1 MKHLLRHFSFLSF
14 AFLSAIYLFGCSAQT
29 QNLTKVVQT
38 ESAKPSQTL
47 LPLPNNSKLNT
58 DTVKEIDLKINGVGI
73 GTLESNVLQKLG
85 KPLQSKKGEFDGCGG
100 GFQKTLRYT
109 GLEIELL
116 SNDKGRDFSVI
127 TVDVTSSEWSVAPG
141 LGVGVDAKDVEAKF
155 GQPYEKE
162 ERDGQVIFFYGIKG
176 YDGWANL
183 FFRDSKLTQ
192 ISWILTYC

>member
-1 MKHLLRHFSFLSF
+1 MKHLLRYFSFVLF
-14 AFLSAIYLFGCSAQT
+14 AFLSAACLFGCSAQS
-29 QNLTKVVQT
+29 QNPINVVQT
-38 ESAKPSQTL
+38 ETAKPTQTS

-58 DTVKEIDLKINGVGI
+58 DTAKEIDLKINGVGI
-73 GTLESNVLQKLG
+73 GTSESNVIQKFG
-85 KPLQSKKGEFDGCGG
+85 KPLQSKKGEFDECGG
-100 GFQKTLRYT
+100 GFQKTLRYS
-109 GLEIELL
+109 GLVIELL

-127 TVDVTSSEWSVAPG
+127 TVDVTSSEWSVASG

-176 YDGWANL
+176 HDGWANL

-192 ISWILTYC
+192 IRWSLTYC